1 MSVLFLKRFLDRSA
15 RNEHLYG
22 SDRKTVKAPK
32 LEHIRSIL
40 LSPSDIPCHVNVP
53 ASHRSTWRQVYRY
66 VTAITHKPVRNRV
79 VDHDARCIQFNT
91 IPVAKKADGRLGV
104 EQFRILIL
112 NNMTNTR
119 SRHCKKP
126 CWTSGSLRIVLT
138 ITLDSLLSC
147 VNLVPIR
154 IIGIN
159 SEVSIVYLISNGP
172 PN

>member
-1 MSVLFLKRFLDRSA
+1 MNTSMEVIGRLSRL
-15 RNEHLYG
+15 
-22 SDRKTVKAPK
+22 PK

-91 IPVAKKADGRLGV
+91 IPVAEKADGRLGV

-119 SRHCKKP
+119 GIHWYTPQETVLDLEIFANCFDNNVGLVVELRESR
-126 CWTSGSLRIVLT
+126 S
-138 ITLDSLLSC
+138 DSDNRYQQRSFDCLPYQQRPTQ
-147 VNLVPIR
+147 LVV
-154 IIGIN
+154 GI
-159 SEVSIVYLISNGP
+159 STGT
-172 PN
+172 